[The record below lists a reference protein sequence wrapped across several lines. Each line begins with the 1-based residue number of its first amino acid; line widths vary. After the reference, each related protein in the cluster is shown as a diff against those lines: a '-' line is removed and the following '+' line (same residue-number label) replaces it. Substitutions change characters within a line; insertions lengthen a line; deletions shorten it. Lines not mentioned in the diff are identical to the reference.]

1 MERTYK
7 KIEIVAS
14 LRPVLAMPPKMPW
27 RRPVSHYAT
36 STGSKL
42 RKCAGWLKRTKS
54 KNSRSLLR
62 SAFGL
67 KISRLEQQMTKP
79 GKNVEIVNR
88 QTDGLVEGL
97 DAFAVPALRFTAI
110 RRNA

>member
-7 KIEIVAS
+7 KIEIVGIS
-14 LRPVLAMPPKMPW
+14 ET
-27 RRPVSHYAT
+27 SFGDAT
-36 STGSKL
+36 QNAVAK
-42 RKCAGWLKRTKS
+42 TKS
-54 KNSRSLLR
+54 KNSRSPL
-62 SAFGL
+62 SSVFGL

-79 GKNVEIVNR
+79 GKHVEIVNR